1 MTNSPT
7 ISCPTCGAKIPL
19 NDALTHDLKEKLAA
33 EMAAP
38 IKRKEAEL
46 AEKERNLEEA
56 YKKKISAERE
66 QIWQEADKKAR
77 ESLGTKLTDL
87 EQAYADKDRKLREAE
102 QRELGLMKKQ
112 RELEEKERTMDLEV
126 ERKLLE
132 ERKKIEGDA
141 QSKAA
146 DEYRQQLMAKDEQM
160 DQMRKTI
167 DDLKRRS
174 EQGSMQIQ
182 GEIQEDGLKIDLCAA
197 FPEDTVE
204 DVPKGVCGADLIQ
217 TVRTRSSFCAGTM
230 IWESKNTKNWG
241 GDWIKKLKDD
251 QVEAKADLCIIVSQ
265 VLPEGVKG
273 FGIVEGVWVTDLAH
287 ALPLAH
293 ALRHQLLQLAQVK
306 ASLVG
311 KDEKMEILYRYLT
324 SPQFKNR
331 MENIVSAFISMQQ
344 DLDSEKRAMQKHWKK
359 REKEVERVIEN
370 TTGMYGDFQ
379 GLIGAA
385 LPTITN
391 LELPSGDDEETENQ

>member
-1 MTNSPT
+1 MTDSPT

-19 NDALTHDLKEKLAA
+19 NDALTHDLKERLSV
-33 EMAAP
+33 ELNAP

-46 AEKERNLEEA
+46 ATKERQLEEQ
-56 YKKKISAERE
+56 YEKKMEQERVHL
-66 QIWQEADKKAR
+66 QDVATRKAR
-77 ESLGTKLTDL
+77 EEMGTKVKDL
-87 EQAYADKDRKLREAE
+87 EQAYADKDQKLKEAE
-102 QRELGLMKKQ
+102 GRELDLMKRQ
-112 RELEEKERTMDLEV
+112 RALEEKERTMELEV
-126 ERKLLE
+126 ERKLAQ

-141 QSKAA
+141 QNKASE
-146 DEYRQQLMAKDEQM
+146 EYRLQIMAKDEQM

-182 GEIQEDGLKIDLCAA
+182 GEVQEDSLKIDLCTA
-197 FPEDTVE
+197 FPEDTIV
-204 DVPKGVCGADLIQ
+204 DIPKGICGADLQQ
-217 TVRTRSSFCAGTM
+217 TVRTRSNFCAGTM

-273 FGIVEGVWVTDLAH
+273 FGVVEGVWVTDLSH

-311 KDEKMEILYRYLT
+311 KDEKMEILYKYLT

-331 MENIVSAFISMQQ
+331 MENIVNAFICMQQ
-344 DLDSEKRAMQKHWKK
+344 DLESEKRAMQKHWKK

-385 LPTITN
+385 LPTISS
-391 LELPSGDDEETENQ
+391 LELPSGDEEETENQ

>member
-1 MTNSPT
+1 MKDRKLS
-7 ISCPTCGAKIPL
+7 
-19 NDALTHDLKEKLAA
+19 KEKLAA

-46 AEKERNLEEA
+46 AEKEKNLEESF
-56 YKKKISAERE
+56 KKKISVERE

-77 ESLGTKLTDL
+77 EEVGTKLTDL

-102 QRELGLMKKQ
+102 QRELDLMKKQ
-112 RELEEKERTMDLEV
+112 RELEEKERTMELEV
-126 ERKLLE
+126 ERKLSQ

-217 TVRTRSSFCAGTM
+217 TVRTRGNFCAGTM

-265 VLPEGVKG
+265 VLPEGMKG
-273 FGIVEGVWVTDLAH
+273 FGLVDGVWATNLHH

-331 MENIVSAFISMQQ
+331 MENIVSAFMSMQT
-344 DLDSEKRAMQKHWKK
+344 DLESEKRAFQKHWKK
-359 REKEVERVIEN
+359 REKEIERVIEN

-385 LPTITN
+385 LPTISN
-391 LELPSGDDEETENQ
+391 LELPSGEDEVEEA